1 MGTKDAS
8 AWVSSQTEILSN
20 VGVNEPVLCPGA
32 ECKSIQPPILSSSKL
47 AWHPASNGDKK
58 WRGRSRSETN
68 ICVKLLLKT
77 QLPKTISLGVSDLEE
92 VSCIYW
98 ISVG

>member
-47 AWHPASNGDKK
+47 AWHPASNGDKE
-58 WRGRSRSETN
+58 WRGRSETN

-92 VSCIYW
+92 VW
-98 ISVG
+98 ILVG